1 MMPADALPENKKLF
15 IYTDGAS
22 RNNPGEAGIGV
33 VIKNERGE
41 TVETISEYLGI
52 ATNNVAE
59 YTAVIRGL
67 EAARKFKPDAV
78 AFSLDSQ
85 LVVRQ
90 MMGEYKIKHPGLLP
104 LFKQAQLLCRQL
116 PGEKVTFRHIPREE
130 NSEADALANEAI
142 DKKHKKG

>member
-1 MMPADALPENKKLF
+1 MPANDTFKNKRLF

-33 VIKNERGE
+33 VIKNEQGE
-41 TVETISEYLGI
+41 VIETISEYLGI

-67 EAARKFKPDAV
+67 EEARKFNPEEV
-78 AFSLDSQ
+78 AFSLDSL
-85 LVVRQ
+85 LVVQQ
-90 MMGEYKIKHPGLLP
+90 MAGKYKIKHPGLIP

-116 PGEKVTFRHIPREE
+116 PGGKVTFQHIRREL
-130 NSEADALANEAI
+130 NYEADALANEAI
-142 DKKHKKG
+142 DKENKKR

>member
-1 MMPADALPENKKLF
+1 MPVDPAFKKLF

-22 RNNPGEAGIGV
+22 RNNPGEAAIGV
-33 VIKNERGE
+33 VIKNDRGE
-41 TVETISEYLGI
+41 TIGTISEYLGI

-67 EAARKFKPDAV
+67 EAAQKFDPEEV
-78 AFSLDSQ
+78 SFFLDSL
-85 LVVRQ
+85 LVVQQ
-90 MMGEYKIKHPGLLP
+90 MAGKYKIKHPGLIP

-116 PGEKVTFRHIPREE
+116 PGGKVTFQHIRREL

-142 DKKHKKG
+142 DKQHKKR

>member
-1 MMPADALPENKKLF
+1 MPAIPSSKKLF

-41 TVETISEYLGI
+41 TIGTIAEYLGI

-67 EAARKFKPDAV
+67 ETAQKFNPEEV
-78 AFSLDSQ
+78 TFYLDSL
-85 LVVRQ
+85 LVVQQ
-90 MMGEYKIKHPGLLP
+90 MAGKYKIKHPGLIP
-104 LFKQAQLLCRQL
+104 LFNKAQLLRRQI
-116 PGEKVTFRHIPREE
+116 PGGKVTFHHIRREL

-142 DKKHKKG
+142 DKKDKRG

>member
-1 MMPADALPENKKLF
+1 MSTISGSKKLF

-33 VIKNERGE
+33 VIKNDRGE
-41 TVETISEYLGI
+41 TIGTISEYLGV

-67 EAARKFKPDAV
+67 EAAPKFAPEEV
-78 AFSLDSQ
+78 NFLLDSL
-85 LVVRQ
+85 LVVQQ
-90 MMGEYKIKHPGLLP
+90 MAGKFKIKHPGLIP
-104 LFKQAQLLCRQL
+104 LYKEAQLLCRKI
-116 PGEKVTFRHIPREE
+116 PGGKVTFQHIRREL

-142 DKKHKKG
+142 DKKHKRS